1 MVLESQPIS
10 IANVENGVSPF
21 VHRAW
26 AWNNTGTDRFTLNY
40 PNENTFWSGTQFQTL
55 AGGVLPTRDETLAPN
70 GFRFTGVQGDTGSF
84 RVRNV
89 VTSNGE
95 WTVSFKVRGSQ
106 TASGTFRMD
115 ICDTGLKVVTIPAD
129 NSWVNVEFTV
139 NVTNWTENGY
149 NFVDFSSIAWRHFFV
164 SDFKVEKS
172 ATKTMW
178 TPSPKDDF
186 NNAYPTYEG
195 VYSDTS
201 VNGSTDPLKYTWT
214 RMRGEDGVAGKDGRG
229 ITNTETMYAIHTS
242 GTTPPTTGWTASVP
256 ALVKGSYL
264 WTRNVWTYSDNTNET
279 GYSVTYI
286 AKDGNNGTDG
296 IAGKDGVGI
305 KSTAFSYAT
314 STNGTTAP
322 TTGWT
327 TTVPTVIAGNYL
339 WTRVVWTYTDDTTET
354 GYSVARWG
362 TNGTNGTNGV
372 SVTGIQVEYAQTD
385 TATEPSTGWSTTK
398 PNPTVGK
405 WYWTR
410 TRNTLSNG
418 TYTTWVVTV
427 SFIGRDAVIVSDT
440 APASPVK
447 GTLWQTTTDPTVL
460 EWNGSAWVIWGIS
473 IDNIVADNVIAENG
487 RFQRIDG
494 VEIYASIFGG
504 DFTYIGGNIRPDIPA
519 NQVKREGTMTLT
531 GGELENNYSITNN
544 SDGVSIGYGK
554 TVLSPT
560 TLAFSENIGTGV
572 NQGWYVNYTIDGII
586 GYDYRNTDV
595 KFGLGI
601 NDMIRKRDYAIGA
614 ASGFA
619 PYGDG
624 QDPIAERHGRLV
636 ELSGAF
642 RATSVIS
649 GASLPVTINQVLPIW
664 ARPRKLKRVVQQGS
678 GMSKF
683 LLVINPS
690 GVMQLERYGTTSP
703 VDIPSGGWIN
713 ISAEY
718 SGQDILETGFP
729 L

>member
-1 MVLESQPIS
+1 MALESQPIS
-10 IANVENGVSPF
+10 IANVENG
-21 VHRAW
+21 A
-26 AWNNTGTDRFTLNY
+26 
-40 PNENTFWSGTQFQTL
+40 
-55 AGGVLPTRDETLAPN
+55 
-70 GFRFTGVQGDTGSF
+70 
-84 RVRNV
+84 
-89 VTSNGE
+89 
-95 WTVSFKVRGSQ
+95 
-106 TASGTFRMD
+106 
-115 ICDTGLKVVTIPAD
+115 
-129 NSWVNVEFTV
+129 
-139 NVTNWTENGY
+139 
-149 NFVDFSSIAWRHFFV
+149 
-164 SDFKVEKS
+164 
-172 ATKTMW
+172 
-178 TPSPKDDF
+178 
-186 NNAYPTYEG
+186 
-195 VYSDTS
+195 
-201 VNGSTDPLKYTWT
+201 
-214 RMRGEDGVAGKDGRG
+214 
-229 ITNTETMYAIHTS
+229 
-242 GTTPPTTGWTASVP
+242 
-256 ALVKGSYL
+256 
-264 WTRNVWTYSDNTNET
+264 
-279 GYSVTYI
+279 
-286 AKDGNNGTDG
+286 
-296 IAGKDGVGI
+296 
-305 KSTAFSYAT
+305 
-314 STNGTTAP
+314 
-322 TTGWT
+322 
-327 TTVPTVIAGNYL
+327 
-339 WTRVVWTYTDDTTET
+339 
-354 GYSVARWG
+354 
-362 TNGTNGTNGV
+362 NGV

-398 PNPTVGK
+398 PNPTVGE

-418 TYTTWVVTV
+418 TFTPWVVTV

-447 GTLWQTTTDPTVL
+447 GALWQTTTDPTVL
-460 EWNGSAWVIWGIS
+460 EWNGTAWVVWGIS

-544 SDGVSIGYGK
+544 SDAVSIGYGK

-560 TLAFSENIGTGV
+560 SLAFSENIGTGV

-595 KFGLGI
+595 KLGLGI

-664 ARPRKLKRVVQQGS
+664 ARPRKVRRVVQNGS

-683 LLVINPS
+683 LLIINPS
-690 GVMQLERYGTTSP
+690 GIMQLERYGTTST